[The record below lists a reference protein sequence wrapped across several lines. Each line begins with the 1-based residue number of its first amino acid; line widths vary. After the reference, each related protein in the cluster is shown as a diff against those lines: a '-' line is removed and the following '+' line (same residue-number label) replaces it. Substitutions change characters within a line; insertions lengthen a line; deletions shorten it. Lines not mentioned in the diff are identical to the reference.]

1 MGQRMFLLVGL
12 GNPGERYQY
21 HRHNV
26 GFRTVEAIAR
36 QYGFGPWRKKFQGE
50 ISDGVIAGEKIIL
63 LKPQTYMNES
73 GRSVGEARRFHKVAL
88 ADVIVFYDE
97 LDLMAGKVRVK
108 IGGGAAGHNGIR
120 SIDDHIG
127 ADFKRVRLGI
137 DHPGDKEQVTNH
149 VLGNFAKA
157 DALWLEPLMDS
168 VAREVTWL
176 IEGDDA
182 RFATAVA
189 QTMHDILKSKD

>member
-1 MGQRMFLLVGL
+1 MFLLVGL
-12 GNPGERYQY
+12 GNPGERYAH
-21 HRHNV
+21 HRHNI
-26 GFRTVEAIAR
+26 GFKAMEEIAR
-36 QYGFGPWRKKFQGE
+36 RHHFGPWKKKFQGE
-50 ISDGVIAGEKIIL
+50 ICEGVISGEKILL

-73 GRSVGEARRFHKVAL
+73 GRSVGEAMRFHKVAL
-88 ADVIVFYDE
+88 ADVLVFYDE
-97 LDLMAGKVRVK
+97 LDLGAGKLRVK

-127 ADFKRVRLGI
+127 PDFKRIRLGI
-137 DHPGDKEQVTNH
+137 GHPGDKDLVTPH

-157 DALWLEPLMDS
+157 DATWLAPLLDS
-168 VAREVTWL
+168 VAHELPWL

-189 QTMHDILKSKD
+189 QAMHDITKDKE

>member
-1 MGQRMFLLVGL
+1 MFLLVGL
-12 GNPGERYQY
+12 GNPGERYKH
-21 HRHNV
+21 HRHNI
-26 GFRTVEAIAR
+26 GFRVVEEMAR
-36 QYGFGPWRKKFQGE
+36 AHGFGPWKKKFQGE
-50 ISDGVIAGEKIIL
+50 ISDGVIAGEKILL

-73 GRSVGEARRFHKVAL
+73 GRSVGEAMRFHKIAL

-97 LDLMAGKVRVK
+97 LDLAAGKVRVK

-120 SIDDHIG
+120 SMDDHIG

-157 DALWLEPLMDS
+157 DAHWLEPLLGCL
-168 VAREVTWL
+168 ARELPWL

-189 QTMHDILKSKD
+189 QTMHDITKDKE

>member
-1 MGQRMFLLVGL
+1 MFLLVGL
-12 GNPGERYQY
+12 GNPGERYAH
-21 HRHNV
+21 HRHNI
-26 GFRTVEAIAR
+26 GFKAAEEIAR
-36 QYGFGPWRKKFQGE
+36 RYQFGPWKKKFQGE
-50 ISDGVIAGEKIIL
+50 LCEGVIAGEKILL

-73 GRSVGEARRFHKVAL
+73 GRSVGEAMRFHKVAL
-88 ADVIVFYDE
+88 ADVLVFYDE
-97 LDLMAGKVRVK
+97 LDLGAGKLRVK

-127 ADFKRVRLGI
+127 ADFKRIRLGI
-137 DHPGDKEQVTNH
+137 GHPGDKDLVTHH

-157 DALWLEPLMDS
+157 DARWLEPLLDS
-168 VAREVTWL
+168 VAHELPWL

-189 QTMHDILKSKD
+189 QTMHDITKDKE

>member
-1 MGQRMFLLVGL
+1 MFLLVGL
-12 GNPGERYQY
+12 GNPGEKYRN
-21 HRHNV
+21 HRHNI
-26 GFRTVEAIAR
+26 GFRAVEEIAR
-36 QYGFGPWRKKFQGE
+36 RHAFGPWKKKYQGE
-50 ISDGVIAGEKIIL
+50 ICEGLIADEKCLL

-73 GRSVGEARRFHKVAL
+73 GRSVGEAMRFHKVAL

-97 LDLMAGKVRVK
+97 LDLAAGKCRVK

-127 ADFKRVRLGI
+127 ADFMRVRLGI
-137 DHPGDKEQVTNH
+137 GHPGDKEQVTNH

-157 DALWLEPLMDS
+157 DSVWLEPLLDS
-168 VAREVTWL
+168 VACEVPWL

-189 QTMHDILKSKD
+189 QTMHDITKDRD